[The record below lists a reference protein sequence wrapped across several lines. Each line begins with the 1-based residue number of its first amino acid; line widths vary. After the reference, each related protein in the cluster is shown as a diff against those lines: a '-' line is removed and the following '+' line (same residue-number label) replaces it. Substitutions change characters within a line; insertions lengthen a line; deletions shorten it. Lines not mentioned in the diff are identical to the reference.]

1 MKATVLMPLSAIWPL
16 IAVAICESFCGVLNT
31 QRRLTTIG
39 STIAEEA
46 AIEII
51 GVSDSA
57 ATSIIAS
64 EAGVTVEPTSRS
76 TFSSDTSL
84 RAFLTAVVVSV
95 ASSSTMYCT
104 LLPAIFFGS
113 SEMVFFSGMPS
124 EAAGP
129 VADTV
134 TPTLICAEAAVDMA
148 REISAGSRAA
158 ANLVFIVISPFRFHR
173 CRLLHLLVFYSYQ

>member
-31 QRRLTTIG
+31 QWRLASIG

-46 AIEII
+46 AIAII
-51 GVSDSA
+51 GVS
-57 ATSIIAS
+57 
-64 EAGVTVEPTSRS
+64 
-76 TFSSDTSL
+76 
-84 RAFLTAVVVSV
+84 
-95 ASSSTMYCT
+95 
-104 LLPAIFFGS
+104 
-113 SEMVFFSGMPS
+113 
-124 EAAGP
+124 
-129 VADTV
+129 
-134 TPTLICAEAAVDMA
+134 EAAVDMA